1 MRTIVRVFIG
11 LKVLGLIGFGA
22 LYWPVSGYGAIPQGM
37 SSARI
42 DVAVRGRELTNAA
55 GCLGCHWNA
64 KEGEAP
70 FAGGLAIETPIG
82 TLYSTNITP
91 DPETG
96 IGAYSDDDFVAA
108 LKHGRRR
115 DGQNLLPAFPYTS
128 YARMPVE
135 DMLAIKAY
143 LFSAV
148 KPVHQENKP
157 HDTFVPAFL
166 MRGPV
171 TLWKFAFFDPQEFEP
186 DPAFNARHNR
196 GRYLVEVLGHC
207 GECHTPRDVF
217 LVSDAKRFLAGT
229 ASGADGR
236 KVPNITPD
244 PDTGIGAWTVPEMSE
259 FLRTGVK
266 PDLDNVQGAMREVIE
281 YNTKNLSDDD
291 LTAMVAYLR
300 DVPPMKS
307 EPPAR

>member
-96 IGAYSDDDFVAA
+96 IGA
-108 LKHGRRR
+108 
-115 DGQNLLPAFPYTS
+115 
-128 YARMPVE
+128 
-135 DMLAIKAY
+135 
-143 LFSAV
+143 
-148 KPVHQENKP
+148 
-157 HDTFVPAFL
+157 
-166 MRGPV
+166 
-171 TLWKFAFFDPQEFEP
+171 
-186 DPAFNARHNR
+186 
-196 GRYLVEVLGHC
+196 
-207 GECHTPRDVF
+207 
-217 LVSDAKRFLAGT
+217 
-229 ASGADGR
+229 
-236 KVPNITPD
+236 
-244 PDTGIGAWTVPEMSE
+244 WTVPEMSE

-300 DVPPMKS
+300 DVPPVKS